1 MHDVRMRTT
10 IEIRD
15 EHRAALMALAARR
28 GQKGFS
34 GLVAEAISSYLANTA
49 GDEERREKAARLR
62 GALTEDEAN
71 ELTARTAGLREE
83 WR

>member
-1 MHDVRMRTT
+1 MSMRTT

-15 EHRAALMALAARR
+15 DHRAALMALAARR

-34 GLVAEAISSYLANTA
+34 GLVAEAISAYLANAA
-49 GDEERREKAARLR
+49 GDEERQAKAARLC

-71 ELTARTAGLREE
+71 ELTDRTARLREE